1 MGDSIL
7 RKYIKEILSE
17 FFNNATVYP
26 DDHNKFPYMD
36 GSGIKTPLE
45 LDSKFDSEFESE
57 EEPGDYK
64 ELEEKENTII
74 VPTFDGKKKGHLL
87 YKIPNKH

>member
-1 MGDSIL
+1 MGDYIL
-7 RKYIKEILSE
+7 RKHIREILSE

-45 LDSKFDSEFESE
+45 LDDEFDSEFESE
-57 EEPGDYK
+57 DEPGDHAEDNSLK
-64 ELEEKENTII
+64 NTII
-74 VPTFDGKKKGHLL
+74 P
-87 YKIPNKH
+87 